1 MAQVE
6 KLLIFLASPADVSRE
21 RGYVK
26 EVIDD
31 LNSSF
36 AAKNIVLEVKTWERD
51 TVPGYG
57 KDAQAIVNE
66 QIAEMARYSLFVGI
80 MWNRVG
86 TKTPRATSG
95 TIEEFERAV
104 EAQAA
109 HGQPEIWFYFRTAP
123 AKFDT
128 AEQLEQ
134 RKKVLAFKKRVKA
147 NGLPTSYESPSDFRK
162 KFNHQLSLWLNS
174 LERKTTATRPDK
186 KTDSPAQA
194 VNTSGSSTGTN
205 YIPPKAYQQ
214 LIGRQE
220 EMKVLMSALRDR
232 LSKSAIGIVGLG
244 GIGKTALARE
254 AVERSRKEGVF
265 KHFVW
270 TSAKTEQFVG
280 ERIAKIE
287 RSEYSFDE
295 LLREIYRQCD
305 LAAAGKGEK
314 TVDARQLSLEERQAS
329 VRRLLQNERVLIVLD
344 NLETVANSDELVL
357 RLMEILGQS
366 KLLITG
372 RHFLKLDVF
381 HINLSGLTLEGT
393 ISFLQTESRQRGIGA
408 LAKASQASFKEIHTV
423 TGGAPLALKLVVGRV
438 SRQPLKVLLET
449 IREASIRGQ
458 AYEFYSFMFRHDWDT
473 LDMNARALLV
483 DMSVFPPLKG
493 GRVKDVDA
501 ITQVEPRAFWPAM
514 DQLVSLSLVDK
525 IGRVGEERF
534 ALHPLT
540 QNFVRSDITKEWSG
554 IDAEA

>member
-36 AAKNIVLEVKTWERD
+36 AEKGIVLEVKTWEKD

-57 KDAQAIVNE
+57 KDPQAIVNE
-66 QIAEMARYSLFVGI
+66 QITEMAEYSLFVGI

-86 TKTPRATSG
+86 TETPRATSG

-109 HGQPEIWFYFRTAP
+109 HGQPGIWFYFRTAP
-123 AKFDT
+123 AKFESD
-128 AEQLEQ
+128 EQLEQ
-134 RKKVLAFKKRVKA
+134 RKKVLAFKERVKT
-147 NGLPTSYESPSDFRK
+147 NGLPTSYKSPSEFRN
-162 KFNHQLSLWLNS
+162 KFNHQMNLWLNS
-174 LERKTTATRPDK
+174 RDRKTTATRPDK
-186 KTDSPAQA
+186 KTDSPIKV
-194 VNTSGSSTGTN
+194 VNTSDSRTGTN

-220 EMKVLMSALRDR
+220 EMTVLMSALRDT
-232 LSKSAIGIVGLG
+232 LTKSAIAIVGLG

-254 AVERSRKEGVF
+254 AVERCREEEVF

-270 TSAKTEQFVG
+270 TSAKTEHFVG
-280 ERIAKIE
+280 ERIARID

-305 LAAAGKGEK
+305 QATARKGEK
-314 TVDARQLSLEERQAS
+314 IDDARKLSPDERQAS
-329 VRRLLQNERVLIVLD
+329 VRRLLQQERMLIVLD
-344 NLETVANSDELVL
+344 NLETVGNSDELVL
-357 RLMEILGQS
+357 RMIEILGQS

-372 RHFLKLDVF
+372 RHRLKVDVY
-381 HINLSGLTLEGT
+381 HINLSGLTLEAT
-393 ISFLQTESRQRGIGA
+393 INFLQTESTERGVDA
-408 LAKASQASFKEIHTV
+408 LAKASRSNFIEIHTV

-438 SRQPLKVLLET
+438 SRQPLKFLLKA

-458 AYEFYSFMFRHDWDT
+458 AYEFYSFMFRHDWDI

-493 GRVKDVDA
+493 GRVKDVEA
-501 ITQVEPRAFWPAM
+501 ISQVELSAFWPAM

-525 IGRVGEERF
+525 IGRVGKERF

-540 QNFVRSDITKEWSG
+540 QNFVRSDITKEW
-554 IDAEA
+554 E